1 VADGVLESAA
11 EDRAEHGDPTGVAE
25 RQEAAQRHLPGQ
37 ETRRN
42 TTRRQGQLQDQN
54 REKNASTSANIFIH
68 RHCVAQQRQVQY
80 GIAPSPL
87 DGDEHDPGGA
97 ARASSS
103 MVRPDP
109 HESLIS
115 A

>member
-11 EDRAEHGDPTGVAE
+11 EDRAEHGDPKGVAE
-25 RQEAAQRHLPGQ
+25 LAEGVDRAAKG
-37 ETRRN
+37 
-42 TTRRQGQLQDQN
+42 
-54 REKNASTSANIFIH
+54 SSATVPSSVVKSD
-68 RHCVAQQRQVQY
+68 VAQQRQVQH

-87 DGDEHDPGGA
+87 DGDEHDQGGA

-109 HESLIS
+109 YESLIS